1 MVWINESFTQG
12 ESPSVENVPVS
23 LISNHL
29 LRLKLALLIMFSEKN
44 NTFLVDVLFLLGLSK
59 LGVYKSECTCQM
71 TSLYKV
77 VMGKALFVTA

>member
-1 MVWINESFTQG
+1 
-12 ESPSVENVPVS
+12 
-23 LISNHL
+23 
-29 LRLKLALLIMFSEKN
+29 MFSEKN

>member
-44 NTFLVDVLFLLGLSK
+44 NTFLVDVLFLLSLSK